1 MFKDQMTNEKCTH
14 THRSEAMDPTTNGV
28 LPQKPKAKREKTI
41 QRKQQPKGGKRNYLL
56 EGIHGGGFGDMD
68 TVILIG
74 VSFAPTIQNNQT
86 DDLALGQFGMIR
98 QFPRES

>member
-1 MFKDQMTNEKCTH
+1 MHSFQN
-14 THRSEAMDPTTNGV
+14 PNG
-28 LPQKPKAKREKTI
+28 KREKKKYPT
-41 QRKQQPKGGKRNYLL
+41 QRKQSPKGDKRNYLL

-68 TVILIG
+68 TVILIR

-86 DDLALGQFGMIR
+86 DDLSLGQLGMIR